1 MNILIPDSWLRKYL
15 ITKADPQEIGRCLS
29 LCGASVERV
38 NKINND
44 WIYNIEIT
52 SNRVDMASVIGIA
65 REAAAILPQFGIA
78 AKFNPLSTPKI
89 TKPSSLLKIKINDP
103 QKTCQRILAVI
114 LDNIKLG
121 PSPKIIT
128 QRLEAVGIRS
138 LNNVVDVTN
147 YIMTEIGHP
156 AHIFDYD
163 RIVSKTLILRKAKA
177 NEEIVSLENKKYL
190 LPGGDIIIDDGTGK
204 IIDLPGIIGTANS
217 IVTPQTKRVLL
228 FIETADAAQIRKS
241 SMTLG
246 IRTVAATYNE
256 KGVDPELAKTA
267 LLRGIQLLQEN
278 SHAKIASQLIDIYPN
293 PYKLKNKLKTITI
306 TLQLIKQYLGIEIQ
320 MTKVIKILQS
330 LGFSIQSTI
339 PAQGWSASG
348 RNNQQLTVKVPSW
361 RANDITIPQDL
372 IEEIA
377 RIYGYHNLPSQLP
390 EGKLPQQPSNQP
402 YCLESQIKNYLT
414 DLGYAEI
421 YSYSMQNEL
430 QLKNCFLKPEDHL
443 KISNP
448 LTEEWVYMRR
458 SLIPSLLTII
468 AQNQNYQDKIK
479 IFELANIYFKR
490 KNLLPEEKLNLT
502 LLQTGK
508 NQFFYLKGAMETLFK
523 KIGIKNYQ
531 LQSENELLF
540 FNPNKTAK
548 IIFKDKVLGFL
559 GELNQKVIYNF
570 GLKNKIVALELNF
583 EELAKAID
591 TAKTFTPLWLYP
603 PIIED
608 LSFIMK
614 PKIYYTDLIQLIKSS
629 SSIVKNIKLIDSYQN
644 TLTLRITYQQQNKNL
659 SSKEVTT
666 IREKIIKE
674 VRVKGWATVKEKGT
688 LN

>member
-1 MNILIPDSWLRKYL
+1 MTRKMNILIPDSWLRKYL
-15 ITKADPQEIGRCLS
+15 ITKADPQKIGRCLS

-44 WIYNIEIT
+44 WIYDIEIT
-52 SNRVDMASVIGIA
+52 SNRVDMASVMGIA
-65 REAAAILPQFGIA
+65 REAAAILPQFGIT

-89 TKPSSLLKIKINDP
+89 TKPASLLKIKINDP

-177 NEEIVSLENKKYL
+177 NEEIISLENKKYL

-228 FIETADAAQIRKS
+228 FIETADAVQIRKS

-256 KGVDPELAKTA
+256 KGVNPELAKTA

-293 PYKLKNKLKTITI
+293 PYKLKTITI
-306 TLQLIKQYLGIEIQ
+306 TLQLIKQYLGIPLQLI
-320 MTKVIKILQS
+320 KVINILQS
-330 LGFSIQSTI
+330 LDFGIININKQKSIIKVS
-339 PAQGWSASG
+339 
-348 RNNQQLTVKVPSW
+348 VPSW
-361 RANDITIPQDL
+361 RAKDITIPQDL

-377 RIYGYHNLPSQLP
+377 RIYGYHNLPSILP
-390 EGKLPQQPSNQP
+390 SGELPQRSTNQT
-402 YCLESQIKNYLT
+402 YQLESLTKNSLA
-414 DLGYAEI
+414 DWGYTEV
-421 YSYSMQNEL
+421 YTYSMQSEI
-430 QLKNCFLKPEDHL
+430 QLKKSLLNPDDHL

-448 LTEEWVYMRR
+448 LTEDWQYMQR
-458 SLIPSLLTII
+458 SIIPSLMEVISK
-468 AQNQNYQDKIK
+468 NQSYQSSIK
-479 IFELANIYFKR
+479 IFELAKVYLKKINS
-490 KNLLPEEKLNLT
+490 LPEERLT
-502 LLQTGK
+502 LIIGQTGK
-508 NQFFYLKGAMETLFK
+508 NQFFSLKGIMESLLVKLGINNYHLVATINNNLFQTGK
-523 KIGIKNYQ
+523 AANIICNNKIIGIIGKINKQITANFNIKSAVTILEFDFDKLSAISSTIKNY
-531 LQSENELLF
+531 SPISSF
-540 FNPNKTAK
+540 
-548 IIFKDKVLGFL
+548 
-559 GELNQKVIYNF
+559 
-570 GLKNKIVALELNF
+570 
-583 EELAKAID
+583 
-591 TAKTFTPLWLYP
+591 P

-614 PKIYYTDLIQLIKSS
+614 PKTYYDDLIQLIKSS
-629 SSIVKNIKLIDSYQN
+629 SSIVKNIELIDSYQN
-644 TLTLRITYQQQNKNL
+644 TLTLRITYQHQNKNL
-659 SSKEVTT
+659 SSKEVTA

-674 VRVKGWATVKEKGT
+674 VELKNWATVKEKAMA
-688 LN
+688 N